1 MGAVT
6 MRASKRAAI
15 DADRDKW
22 MRQAVA
28 ATIAAAKDLVAQ
40 DGPIR
45 PGTPIGQLT
54 ESEWGWITSSAIW
67 AWIATRSEQA
77 TTEGSNEER
86 AARAFDARPDPWL
99 AGAVASILPKLFDA
113 CPGLDWARPVG
124 EWSKDDMVALLCAA
138 FALIERAIAARD
150 ASEEKI
156 AGKINADITARQM
169 NAAAGNPR
177 MTPAELSDDLP
188 PF

>member
-1 MGAVT
+1 

-28 ATIAAAKDLVAQ
+28 ATIAAAKDLVAP

-45 PGTPIGQLT
+45 PGTPIGQLNA
-54 ESEWGWITSSAIW
+54 SEWGWIVSSVVW
-67 AWIATRSEQA
+67 AWIATRSAQA
-77 TTEGSNEER
+77 TDEGWNEER
-86 AARAFDARPDPWL
+86 VARAFDAKPDPWL
-99 AGAVASILPKLFDA
+99 AGAVASVLPKLFDA
-113 CPGLDWARPVG
+113 CPDLDWARPVG
-124 EWSKDDMVALLCAA
+124 GWSKDDMVALLCAA

-150 ASEEKI
+150 ASEDKI
-156 AGKINADITARQM
+156 AGKINADVTARQM

-177 MTPAELSDDLP
+177 MTPAELNDDV